1 MCTHTQKGYFLFSI
15 ELLVERFGQQ
25 SRKLRWFFAWPCQ
38 YTPGYNINTRGIS
51 APLLSS
57 QTQEVQCLSTS
68 GEIALCIPIPHLVV
82 PAHPGMWND
91 SELSQFSIFKAMYTH
106 GSLRG
111 RSDMKKI
118 QFCLKDWKLRV
129 NRIKTSEGEQ
139 RNWENPA
146 PIPAL
151 CQGSETIS
159 TVPHS
164 SSTVPGVGQFLLLS
178 FSSHS
183 CTQGYLS
190 GLWPLG
196 ESLLWALSNPWCTPG
211 VGMCFFQFPPGL
223 SS

>member
-68 GEIALCIPIPHLVV
+68 GETALCIPIPHLVV

-91 SELSQFSIFKAMYTH
+91 SKLSQFSIFKAMYTRS
-106 GSLRG
+106 SLRG

-118 QFCLKDWKLRV
+118 RFCLKDWKLRV
-129 NRIKTSEGEQ
+129 NRIKNMPVTYIRGRAEKL
-139 RNWENPA
+139 RKP
-146 PIPAL
+146 
-151 CQGSETIS
+151 
-159 TVPHS
+159 
-164 SSTVPGVGQFLLLS
+164 
-178 FSSHS
+178 
-183 CTQGYLS
+183 CTHS
-190 GLWPLG
+190 GLMPRIRNNLH
-196 ESLLWALSNPWCTPG
+196 SAS
-211 VGMCFFQFPPGL
+211 
-223 SS
+223 

>member
-111 RSDMKKI
+111 RSDMKKKSS
-118 QFCLKDWKLRV
+118 FALK
-129 NRIKTSEGEQ
+129 IE
-139 RNWENPA
+139 NWEW
-146 PIPAL
+146 IESKH
-151 CQGSETIS
+151 QRESRETEKTLHPFRPYAKDQKQSPQCLIAH
-159 TVPHS
+159 P
-164 SSTVPGVGQFLLLS
+164 QFR
-178 FSSHS
+178 
-183 CTQGYLS
+183 
-190 GLWPLG
+190 
-196 ESLLWALSNPWCTPG
+196 
-211 VGMCFFQFPPGL
+211 V
-223 SS
+223 